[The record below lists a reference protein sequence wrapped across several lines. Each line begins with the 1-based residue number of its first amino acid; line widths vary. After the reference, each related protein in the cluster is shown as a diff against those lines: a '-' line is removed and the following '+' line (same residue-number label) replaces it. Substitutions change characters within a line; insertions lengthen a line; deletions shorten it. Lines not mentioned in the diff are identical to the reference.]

1 MEASEKSLT
10 ILREINNRIQERHF
24 HEHTHVLYDIRT
36 KLGPDVKTYVEIGSY
51 VGSSASLILSH
62 PFPTR
67 VICIDPCALNPNH
80 YNGKLNQYDTIFN
93 NLSAQQSINLS
104 VQETS
109 QGTSQNTE
117 PQDSQV
123 QATSH
128 PEQTQAQDSQSEQT
142 QAQDSQSEQTQAQ
155 DTQSE
160 QTQVQ
165 ETSHPEQTQVQEISH
180 PEQTQAQDTQS
191 EQTQDTQ
198 SEQTQDTQSE
208 QTQDTQSEQT
218 QDTQS
223 EQTQKEKAS
232 QFEILKGYSSDK
244 TILDKLRDVSVDLLF
259 IDGGHGYQ
267 QVLDDFNNYAKFVS
281 DDGYIVFD
289 DYLDDEH
296 SPDVRVAVNKIV
308 RELDTNKFQVIGAP
322 ANKFGAI
329 PTHPNRFAYLNEFII
344 RKKSIKYFAIV
355 IPTYKRK
362 NGTTVQNMKNIV
374 EFLSKQTYQN
384 YHVFLVGD
392 HYEDEEEFKYL
403 ASLFPQDKIYSHNNA
418 TSYRKDYFSSPANK
432 WCIGGL
438 MALKHGVEKAKE
450 YGFKYYLH
458 LDDDDSWSHDKL
470 HVHRQILEQFP
481 EADFVFHASE
491 YCGGVLP
498 REHREYPLTYNNLRP
513 RHCNLVHS
521 SNCLSLDDR
530 SYNVFMDFTNNVT
543 EIAEKI
549 KNKEIPEYNLEA
561 FDAQFIVQLN
571 SNSLTCLYIPKVLS
585 VKMSDVNIPE

>member
-93 NLSAQQSINLS
+93 NLSAQQSNNLSAEETSTQETSAQETSPQETSEQETSTQETSTQETSTQETSTQESS

-109 QGTSQNTE
+109 
-117 PQDSQV
+117 
-123 QATSH
+123 
-128 PEQTQAQDSQSEQT
+128 AQESS
-142 QAQDSQSEQTQAQ
+142 
-155 DTQSE
+155 
-160 QTQVQ
+160 VQ
-165 ETSHPEQTQVQEISH
+165 ETSAEETRETSAQETRETSVQESNKGS
-180 PEQTQAQDTQS
+180 T
-191 EQTQDTQ
+191 
-198 SEQTQDTQSE
+198 
-208 QTQDTQSEQT
+208 
-218 QDTQS
+218 
-223 EQTQKEKAS
+223 
-232 QFEILKGYSSDK
+232 FEILTGYSSDQ
-244 TILDKLRDVSVDLLF
+244 TILDKLKDVSIDLLF

-267 QVLDDFNNYAKFVS
+267 QVLDDFNNYSKFVS

-296 SPDVRVAVNKIV
+296 SPDVRVAMNKIV
-308 RELDTNKFQVIGAP
+308 RELDTNKFQVIGTP
-322 ANKFGAI
+322 LNKFGAL
-329 PTHPNRFAYLNEFII
+329 PTSPNRFAYLNEFII
-344 RKKSIKYFAIV
+344 RKNAMKYFAIV

-403 ASLFPQDKIYSHNNA
+403 TSLFPQDKIYSHNND

-432 WCIGGL
+432 WCIGGV

-481 EADFVFHASE
+481 EADFTFHASE

-498 REHREYPLTYNNLRP
+498 REHRDYPLTYNNLRP
-513 RHCNLVHS
+513 IHCNLVHS
-521 SNCLSLDDR
+521 SNCLSLSDR
-530 SYNVFMDFTNNVT
+530 SYKVFMDFTNNVT

-561 FDAQFIVQLN
+561 FDAQFIVHLN

-585 VKMSDVNIPE
+585 FKMSDVNIPE

>member
-36 KLGPDVKTYVEIGSY
+36 SLGPELKTYVEIGSY

-67 VICIDPCALNPNH
+67 VICIDPCELNPSH
-80 YNGKLNQYDTIFN
+80 YNGKLNQYDTIFT
-93 NLSAQQSINLS
+93 NLSAQQSANLS
-104 VQETS
+104 AQQSTAEETPQQETP
-109 QGTSQNTE
+109 QEEHQQEEHQQEEHQQEEHQQEEHQQEEHQQETPQQETPQQETPQEEHQQEEHQQETPQQETPQQETPQEEHQQEEHQQEEHQQETPQQETPQQKEGTS
-117 PQDSQV
+117 
-123 QATSH
+123 
-128 PEQTQAQDSQSEQT
+128 
-142 QAQDSQSEQTQAQ
+142 
-155 DTQSE
+155 
-160 QTQVQ
+160 
-165 ETSHPEQTQVQEISH
+165 
-180 PEQTQAQDTQS
+180 
-191 EQTQDTQ
+191 
-198 SEQTQDTQSE
+198 
-208 QTQDTQSEQT
+208 
-218 QDTQS
+218 
-223 EQTQKEKAS
+223 
-232 QFEILKGYSSDK
+232 FEILKGYSSDK

-281 DDGYIVFD
+281 DEGYIVFD

-308 RELDTNKFQVIGAP
+308 RELDTNKFQIIGTP
-322 ANKFGAI
+322 ANTYGAL
-329 PTHPNRFAYLNEFII
+329 PTSPTRFAYLNEFII
-344 RKKSIKYFAIV
+344 RKNSIKYFAIV

-362 NGTTVQNMKNIV
+362 NGTTVQNIKNIV
-374 EFLSKQTYQN
+374 DFLSKQTYQN

-392 HYEDEEEFKYL
+392 DYEDAEEFQYL
-403 ASLFPQDKIYSHNNA
+403 ASLFPQDKIYSHNND

-432 WCIGGL
+432 WCIGGV

-481 EADFVFHASE
+481 EADFTFHASE

-513 RHCNLVHS
+513 MHCNLVHS
-521 SNCLSLDDR
+521 SNCLSLSER
-530 SYNVFMDFTNNVT
+530 SYKVFMDFTNNVT
-543 EIAEKI
+543 GIAEKI

-561 FDAQFIVQLN
+561 FDAQFIVHLN

-585 VKMSDVNIPE
+585 FKMSDVNIPE